1 MKAIREIARI
11 LVGGLFIFSGLI
23 KLNDPVGT
31 AIKLEEYFQVFSQDF
46 APFFEYFVSAA
57 LFLAV
62 FLSVLEVV
70 LGVAVLLSYRMVAT
84 SITLIALIIF
94 FTGLTFY
101 SAYFNKVTDCGC
113 FGDAIKLTPW
123 QSFYKDVVL
132 LVLIFVIFFNFQNYK
147 AFLSDKI
154 LKVLMILVTVGSTV
168 VALLAIWYLPFID
181 FRAYKV
187 GNDLRAM
194 MQPEEAARYEYVLEK
209 DGKEVRMATYPS
221 EPGYTLKEA
230 VLLNPD
236 KAVSKISDFGVWNDE
251 GEYTEEI
258 LTGVKLIFII
268 QDAEKANT
276 SHIGQMKDLAIASAM
291 DTWILTASSYE
302 AMEAFRH
309 THQIS
314 LPFYYADATVL
325 KTIMRSNPGIWL
337 LKDGVVKG
345 KWHHN
350 AVPNSAEL
358 KELVK

>member
-31 AIKLEEYFQVFSQDF
+31 AIKLEEYFQVFGVDF
-46 APFFEYFVSAA
+46 AAFFEYFVPAA

-70 LGVAVLLSYRMVAT
+70 LGVAVLLSYRMMAT
-84 SITLIALIIF
+84 SITLIAMIIF

-209 DGKEVRMATYPS
+209 DGKEVRMDTYPT
-221 EPGYTLKEA
+221 EPGYTFKEA

-236 KAVSKISDFGVWNDE
+236 KAVSKIADFGVWNDD
-251 GEYTEEI
+251 GEYTEDI
-258 LTGVKLIFII
+258 LTGNKLIFII
-268 QDAEKANT
+268 QDVAKANT
-276 SHIGQMKDLAIASAM
+276 KKIGHMKDLAVASGLE
-291 DTWILTASSYE
+291 TWVLTSSSYE
-302 AMEAFRH
+302 AFDAFRH
-309 THQIS
+309 EHQMA
-314 LPFYYADATVL
+314 LPFFYADATVL
-325 KTIMRSNPGIWL
+325 KTIMRSNPGVWL
-337 LKDGVVKG
+337 LKDGVVMG
-345 KWHHN
+345 KWHYN
-350 AVPNSAEL
+350 AVPNSLEVQ
-358 KELVK
+358 KLVQ